1 MTELNIPRVVI
12 AATQS
17 GSGKTTIVTG
27 LLAAL
32 RQRGLKSQP
41 YKIGP
46 DYIDPGYH
54 ELAAG
59 IKGHNL
65 DTWLVPKEKIQSIF
79 CQSAKD
85 SDIAVV
91 EGVMGLYDGGKNGI
105 SSTASLAKLLK
116 APVILVIDV
125 KSMGD
130 SAAAIA
136 LGFKQYDPDVWLAG
150 VILNRVGSKN
160 HQEMIESALK
170 KIGIEVLGVVFRD
183 EGLHMPERH
192 LGLVPTQEN
201 DSALFIDRIGKVMM
215 KQLAIEKIEKIAQM
229 APKLLLDEMKMP
241 RVQAHKRVTIAVAKD
256 EAFSFYYPAS
266 LAVLEQLGANIVYFS
281 PLEDKELPIA
291 DGIILGGG
299 FPEVFAQRL
308 ENNTEFRKSLK
319 KAAER
324 KIPIYAECG
333 GFMYLTEYLIDF
345 SGQKYEMAGVIPCGC
360 RMNNKLQT
368 VGYVEA
374 AMKQDTLLGKA
385 GTILRGH
392 EFHFS
397 SQDKSNAKD
406 FSWAFTFKKNR
417 NQEIYD
423 GGFFQENLLASY
435 LHLHFAG
442 NVEAAKCFIEACK
455 KNRERLV

>member
-1 MTELNIPRVVI
+1 MTERNIPRIVI

-59 IKGHNL
+59 TKGHNL

-85 SDIAVV
+85 ADIAVI

-116 APVILVIDV
+116 APVVLVIDV

-136 LGFKQYDPDVWLAG
+136 LGFKQYDPDVWFAG
-150 VILNRVGSKN
+150 VILNRVGSKS

-170 KIGIEVLGVVFRD
+170 KIGIEVLGVVFRN

-201 DSALFIDRIGKVMM
+201 DSALFVEHLGKVMNE
-215 KQLAIEKIEKIAQM
+215 QLAIEKIQQIAQM
-229 APKLLLDEMKMP
+229 APKLVLDEMKLP
-241 RVQAHKRVTIAVAKD
+241 PVHKGVTIAVAKD

-266 LAVLEQLGANIVYFS
+266 LAVLEQLGAKIVYFS
-281 PLEDKELPIA
+281 PLADKELPAA
-291 DGIILGGG
+291 DGIIFGGG
-299 FPEVFAQRL
+299 FPEVFAEQL
-308 ENNTEFRKSLK
+308 TENNEFRKALQ
-319 KAAER
+319 KAAAQ

-345 SGQKYEMAGVIPCGC
+345 SGKKHEMVGIIPCGC

-385 GTILRGH
+385 GTVLRGH

-397 SQDKSNAKD
+397 SQDTTD
-406 FSWAFTFKKNR
+406 TETFSWAFTFKKNR

-442 NVEAAKCFIEACK
+442 NIDAAKCFIEACQ
-455 KNRERLV
+455 KNRKRLL

>member
-1 MTELNIPRVVI
+1 MTERNIPRIVI

-59 IKGHNL
+59 TKGHNL
-65 DTWLVPKEKIQSIF
+65 DTWLVPKDKIQSIF
-79 CQSAKD
+79 YQSAKD
-85 SDIAVV
+85 ADIAVI

-136 LGFKQYDPDVWLAG
+136 LGFKQYDLDVWFAG
-150 VILNRVGSKN
+150 VILNRVGSKS

-192 LGLVPTQEN
+192 LGLVPTQET
-201 DSALFIDRIGKVMM
+201 DSALFVERLGKMM
-215 KQLAIEKIEKIAQM
+215 DEKLAIERIQQIAQL
-229 APKLLLDEMKMP
+229 APKLVVDEMKKQQ
-241 RVQAHKRVTIAVAKD
+241 VQVDKGVTIAVAKD

-281 PLEDKELPIA
+281 PLEDKELPAA

-308 ENNTEFRKSLK
+308 ENNIEFRKSLK
-319 KAAER
+319 KAAEQ

-333 GFMYLTEYLIDF
+333 GFMYLTNYLIDF
-345 SGQKYEMAGVIPCGC
+345 SGDKHEMVGIIPCGC

-385 GTILRGH
+385 GTVLRGH

-397 SQDKSNAKD
+397 SQDTVTPKD

-417 NQEIYD
+417 NQEIYA
-423 GGFFQENLLASY
+423 GGFFRENLLASY

-442 NVEAAKCFIEACK
+442 NIEAAKCFIEACQK
-455 KNRERLV
+455 HKERLL